1 MKTSIREIAKLA
13 GVSPTTVSFV
23 LNNKKGVS
31 DETRKKIK
39 QLLEDNGYSEKKR
52 SVNNRTNASICI
64 VKYLAEDRGEQINN
78 EKDSLIISAIQ
89 MACDEQ
95 KVRVFMTV
103 CHSRNF
109 KDTILG
115 VLQGKYSGII
125 VIGTLLN
132 PEQIQWLDCVEASDS
147 IVLVVDNY
155 MMHTGVCGV
164 TISDKEVSH
173 IALRY
178 LYDMGI
184 RSVAHLRCNQQTEK
198 YALRQ
203 EGYCEAI
210 ELLGMNDAFQ
220 LSFAPTIEAAN
231 VGLCEWLKNN
241 AYPPEAVYA
250 DTGAIA
256 LGAMRALQEQ
266 GFRIPE
272 DVSVVS
278 GEDIIFGEFS
288 SPALTAVSNAY
299 NQMSRIA
306 VRMIMRR
313 VEDPSQRRM
322 IEHTAVRGK
331 LIVRASVKR
340 KADGNEY
347 NGAEAQ
353 PSESDAK

>member
-1 MKTSIREIAKLA
+1 MKISIREIAKLA

-39 QLLEDNGYSEKKR
+39 KLLEDNGYSEKKR
-52 SVNNRTNASICI
+52 SGNNRTNASICI
-64 VKYLAEDRGEQINN
+64 VKYLAEERREQINN
-78 EKDSLIISAIQ
+78 EKDSLMISAIQ

-95 KVRVFMTV
+95 NVRVFMTV
-103 CHSRNF
+103 CHNKNF
-109 KDTILG
+109 KDTNLG

-132 PEQIQWLDCVEASDS
+132 AEQIQWLDCVEASDS
-147 IVLVVDNY
+147 TLLVVDNY

-164 TISDKEVSH
+164 TVSDKEVSH

-184 RSVAHLRCNQQTEK
+184 RSVAYLRCNQKTEK

-203 EGYCEAI
+203 EGYREAI
-210 ELLGMNDAFQ
+210 EFLGMNEAFQ
-220 LSFAPTIEAAN
+220 LSFDPTIEAAN
-231 VGLCEWLKNN
+231 VGVRDWLKNN
-241 AYPPEAVYA
+241 PHPPEAVYA

-256 LGAMRALQEQ
+256 LGAMRALQEY

-272 DVSVVS
+272 DVSVIG

-288 SPALTAVSNAY
+288 SPALTAVSNVY

-313 VEDPSQRRM
+313 MEDPSQRRM
-322 IEHTAVRGK
+322 IEHTAVRGS
-331 LIVRASVKR
+331 LIVRDSVKQSVN
-340 KADGNEY
+340 GNGCNET
-347 NGAEAQ
+347 GAQ
-353 PSESDAK
+353 PLGNGLK